1 MSEPVHISTV
11 MREIMEKFKP
21 NRRFKKKYDKLF
33 KQDPVGANVF
43 LLLAELADNKGRV
56 KIQGSNEEEVA
67 QEIQKLLVAR
77 FNDPT
82 EYAL

>member
-21 NRRFKKKYDKLF
+21 NRKFKKEYDKLF
-33 KQDPVGANVF
+33 KQNPVGANVF
-43 LLLAELADNKGRV
+43 LLLAELADEKGQV
-56 KIQGSNEEEVA
+56 KILGTTKKDVA
-67 QEIQKLLVAR
+67 KEIQRLLIAR
-77 FNDPT
+77 FDDPE